1 MSIYLAGVIGGLASG
16 VVFGVMMGMMKM
28 LPMIAKLFGS
38 DSASAGFVIH
48 LFFSAIIGLVY
59 VLTAPAIG
67 VGFGAVSGLIY
78 GLIWWILGA
87 NIIMPA
93 WLKMKA
99 TWSMLSLMGHLVY
112 GLLLGL
118 VVSWLL

>member
-1 MSIYLAGVIGGLASG
+1 MSIYLAGIIGGLAGG
-16 VVFGVMMGMMKM
+16 VVFGAMMAIMKM

-38 DSASAGFVIH
+38 ESAGAGFIAH
-48 LFFSAIIGLVY
+48 LFFSAVIGLIY
-59 VLTAPAIG
+59 VLVVPAIG
-67 VGFGAVSGLIY
+67 VGFGLVSGLVY
-78 GLIWWILGA
+78 GLAWWILGA

-99 TWSMLSLMGHLVY
+99 TWSMPSLMGHLVY